1 MQWFGLTAHIK
12 SEESLTQA
20 TQKVSCT
27 FGAHVQSA
35 VWVPVLLAEAQTCR
49 NGFSFLKDG
58 TLGFSY
64 ASLSVTH
71 STRLCKPSLWTSSTS
86 PQAPGHSLPLPCPA
100 LIIALYSFSL
110 QMQGRSLCSKPILL
124 EEFKSLLSLDSRY
137 LLCSFSVLHL
147 ALKHLCGFIIGFH
160 IKFVSK
166 CDTISSW
173 INFVC
178 CA

>member
-1 MQWFGLTAHIK
+1 MCNPQSGCLC
-12 SEESLTQA
+12 SLLRHKPA
-20 TQKVSCT
+20 EMASPSWRM
-27 FGAHVQSA
+27 GRSA
-35 VWVPVLLAEAQTCR
+35 SPMPLWLWPTPLACV
-49 NGFSFLKDG
+49 NP
-58 TLGFSY
+58 
-64 ASLSVTH
+64 
-71 STRLCKPSLWTSSTS
+71 LCEPPAPS

-100 LIIALYSFSL
+100 RIIALYSFSL

-137 LLCSFSVLHL
+137 LLGSFSVLHL

-166 CDTISSW
+166 RDTISSW